1 MAQIKRKVSLRQKT
15 TGNEVTAAPSTPP
28 KPKRPWWPWLLV
40 GALVCGVIIFLMTR
54 GKGDTK
60 DILEQPT
67 KQIVEDVPARD
78 VPNEAEPESKE
89 NGTGKSADDQSTS
102 QNATSAPEPSQK
114 VSDKNVAT
122 LQNQSSPANKKQA
135 TPKTQTPHQSIVP
148 NNAPVSRNVT
158 VTKANGTVEEEAW
171 RTIRGNYGNGTARK
185 EALGS
190 RYEEIQ
196 EKVNDFYREGK
207 VH

>member
-15 TGNEVTAAPSTPP
+15 SGNEVTAAPTTPS

-40 GALVCGVIIFLMTR
+40 GVLVCGVIIFFMTR
-54 GKGDTK
+54 GRGDAK

-67 KQIVEDVPARD
+67 EQIVEDVPAQD
-78 VPNEAEPESKE
+78 VPDVAEPESKE
-89 NGTGKSADDQSTS
+89 NGTGESADEQSAA
-102 QNATSAPEPSQK
+102 QNETPAPEPFQTA
-114 VSDKNVAT
+114 SDKNTAPQ
-122 LQNQSSPANKKQA
+122 QNQSSPAKKQQA
-135 TPKTQTPHQSIVP
+135 TPKSQVPQPTVQS
-148 NNAPVSRNVT
+148 NAPASRNVT
-158 VTKANGTVEEEAW
+158 TTEANGTIEEEAW
-171 RTIRGNYGNGTARK
+171 RTIRGNYGNGAARK

-196 EKVNDFYREGK
+196 AKVNDFYREGK

>member
-1 MAQIKRKVSLRQKT
+1 MAQIKRKVTLRQKVS
-15 TGNEVTAAPSTPP
+15 EPTPTQP
-28 KPKRPWWPWLLV
+28 TSKKPWWPWLLV
-40 GALVCGVIIFLMTR
+40 GVMVCGVIIFLMTR

-122 LQNQSSPANKKQA
+122 QQNQSSPANKKQA

-171 RTIRGNYGNGTARK
+171 RTIRGNYGNGAARK

-190 RYEEIQ
+190 RYDEIQ
-196 EKVNDFYREGK
+196 AKVNDFYREGK